1 MSLARMPH
9 EEEQP
14 EEESTEEAGESAVPD
29 ADEAPAGAPKA
40 EEPSQPE
47 TCPEAARRR
56 SDNNICKSEK
66 NSPGEWGYSRRYFA
80 IRRDWKPGHP
90 IRMSRLF
97 SYMSRKKP
105 PYLEKHMIIFEKYSL
120 LLK

>member
-1 MSLARMPH
+1 MMAAPVPVSYTHLARMPH

-47 TCPEAARRR
+47 T
-56 SDNNICKSEK
+56 
-66 NSPGEWGYSRRYFA
+66 
-80 IRRDWKPGHP
+80 
-90 IRMSRLF
+90 
-97 SYMSRKKP
+97 
-105 PYLEKHMIIFEKYSL
+105 
-120 LLK
+120 